1 MKKVLLAVAEVLM
14 VLVVAACLFLGLSV
28 LGDRMWVTTQVG
40 TVLFSLA
47 LPFALVG
54 AVAVAVASLV
64 IIRKGKKV
72 RRLPR
77 VTLVAGLAALVVLG
91 VETFQLK
98 ATVSAAGGSYSLA
111 EGLTMSD
118 IQMSEPD
125 EQVTYANHDGQD
137 LTISVYEPSER
148 DEASDAAASA
158 DGLRPVYVYMHGGGW
173 SSSNADSNSNMHRQM
188 ADAGYVG
195 FSINYRLC
203 TYPGTSNPT
212 WNKAIYDCAEAMNW
226 IRDHAAEY
234 GGDPNRIILA
244 GESAGGNLVLHYVG
258 MVSTGQLD
266 APAPQAVLAMYP
278 AVDLQWI
285 SDNGHY
291 LTTDKIPGIV
301 EAYLGGELSE
311 HSDRLSFVSPL
322 TYMNPDLPPILI
334 LHGQKDALVG
344 IEGSEEYKR
353 EADACGADVTL
364 VELPYTNH
372 GTDQQ
377 ANRTILLNWLGRFPG
392 MTPQQ

>member
-1 MKKVLLAVAEVLM
+1 MKKVLLVVLEALM
-14 VLVVAACLFLGLSV
+14 ALVVAVCLFLGLSV
-28 LGDRMWVTTQVG
+28 LGDRLWIATQIG

-47 LPFALVG
+47 LPFALIG
-54 AVAVAVASLV
+54 AAVVAVAGIVMVRKGEKGRKLPRILLGASL
-64 IIRKGKKV
+64 
-72 RRLPR
+72 
-77 VTLVAGLAALVVLG
+77 ASLAILG

-118 IQMSEPD
+118 IKMSEPD

-158 DGLRPVYVYMHGGGW
+158 GGLHPVYVYMHGGGW

-212 WNKAIYDCAEAMNW
+212 WDKAIYDCAEAMNW
-226 IRDHAAEY
+226 IRDHAKEY
-234 GGDPNRIILA
+234 GGDPSRIVLA

-258 MVSTGQLD
+258 MTSTGQLD
-266 APAPQAVLAMYP
+266 APTPRAVFAMYP

-291 LTTDKIPGIV
+291 LTPDTIPGIV
-301 EAYLGGELSE
+301 EAYVGGGLSE
-311 HSDRLSFVSPL
+311 YPDRLRFVSPL

-334 LHGQKDALVG
+334 LHGQKDSLVSV
-344 IEGSEEYKR
+344 EGSEEYKR
-353 EADACGADVTL
+353 EADEVGADVNL

-377 ANRTILLNWLGRFPG
+377 ANRTILLNWLKNYPG
-392 MTPQQ
+392 MLPE